1 MIACSIASHFGLN
14 PGCCL
19 DWAWNKRN
27 LPEGLRDVAKNRRL
41 TWKKTWYRQLFA
53 PIHAKRLSLRPWLV
67 VSIILS
73 ISPCLKIGWSQPKYD
88 KTMKKWWMAGIIPPA
103 SFIFNQKCCFV
114 SLLFGLTCVNL
125 FGDCSSLKIIVIWW
139 VWICFATHNLPG
151 MMIPQ
156 HIHIYIYK
164 HVYMYMYMHTCIHAC
179 MHAYIRTYSFIS
191 PLISSWTRQNL
202 LTLFVTLPLF
212 SELIMLLYC
221 VVRYFLLYTY
231 HIRAYIVIHIH
242 ITFPTHVSYLWFIY
256 QVHVQSCLTPIGWWY
271 IHLCS
276 LYVIS
281 PPILGW
287 YPHWSSGWTLPSG
300 SGINLSKKT
309 TPHNPFRLHILINY
323 QYPFHVLSSIKKYI
337 PYTINIH

>member
-19 DWAWNKRN
+19 DWAWIKRN
-27 LPEGLRDVAKNRRL
+27 LPEGLRDVAKNTRL

-103 SFIFNQKCCFV
+103 SFRFNQKCCFV
-114 SLLFGLTCVNL
+114 SLLFGLTCVNM
-125 FGDCSSLKIIVIWW
+125 FGDCSSLKIIVTWW

-156 HIHIYIYK
+156 HIHIYIYISIYTCACTCT
-164 HVYMYMYMHTCIHAC
+164 HAYMHACIHT
-179 MHAYIRTYSFIS
+179 YI
-191 PLISSWTRQNL
+191 LIYIPIDIL
-202 LTLFVTLPLF
+202 LNPTKYPYIVFTLPLF

-221 VVRYFLLYTY
+221 VVRYPVV
-231 HIRAYIVIHIH
+231 YIYVH
-242 ITFPTHVSYLWFIY
+242 TQLFIY
-256 QVHVQSCLTPIGWWY
+256 ISHFPLMLVIYDLFIKCMSNHVWPLLAGDISIFARYMFYHPQSWVDTPTDQVVGP
-271 IHLCS
+271 
-276 LYVIS
+276 
-281 PPILGW
+281 
-287 YPHWSSGWTLPSG
+287 LPSG

-309 TPHNPFRLHILINY
+309 TPHNPFRLHILIINIG
-323 QYPFHVLSSIKKYI
+323 FMSHLVSRN
-337 PYTINIH
+337 TINIH